1 MPFDLSNKLVI
12 AVASSALFDLS
23 ESDAVFRNEDLAAY
37 RAFQRSNERKVLGH
51 GVAFPLVRRLLSLSS
66 GPPLSD
72 TIEVILL
79 SRNDCDTGLRVFHS
93 IEQHRLRI
101 SRAAFVD
108 GRDPWKYCS
117 AFQAS
122 LFLSANEKDV
132 RSALDSGAP
141 AGLVLPSTYED
152 TDEDEELRLAFDFD
166 GVIGDNSG
174 EAVYTSEGIE
184 AFHAS
189 QKAQATI
196 PMPAGPLHQF
206 FRHISTLQQK
216 EQNYQREHRSY
227 QPRIRSAI
235 VTARDAPSHERV
247 VTTLRAWGVNAD
259 EVFFLGGIPKLP
271 ILQELR
277 PHMFFDDQLLHLKMA
292 SPIIPCVHIP
302 VDHANKSSELP
313 NPDSEELLTDVRSR
327 RTSVADKEKSRPRR
341 QAVPKPSAK

>member
-37 RAFQRSNERKVLGH
+37 RAFQRTNERKVLEP

-93 IEQHRLRI
+93 IEQHGLRI

-108 GRDPWKYCS
+108 GRNPWRYCS
-117 AFQAS
+117 AFNAS

-132 RSALDSGAP
+132 TSALASGAP
-141 AGLVLPSTYED
+141 AGLVLPSTYQD
-152 TDEDEELRLAFDFD
+152 TSTDEELRLAFDFD

-174 EAVYTSEGIE
+174 EAVYANQGLD

-189 QKAQATI
+189 QKAQAKI

-206 FRHISTLQQK
+206 FSHISSLQQK
-216 EQNYQREHRSY
+216 EQSYQRENRSY

-247 VTTLRAWGVNAD
+247 VTTLRYWGFNAD
-259 EVFFLGGIPKLP
+259 EVFFLGGISKLP

-277 PHMFFDDQLLHLKMA
+277 PHMFFDDQLLHLTPA
-292 SPIIPCVHIP
+292 SPFIPCVHVP
-302 VDHANKSSELP
+302 VDFGNMAAGDHLP
-313 NPDSEELLTDVRSR
+313 T
-327 RTSVADKEKSRPRR
+327 TSAPT
-341 QAVPKPSAK
+341 PSGIIKVDQGE